1 MSRLSRKICA
11 SDSYNLGGIM
21 GISKEE
27 RDNIRSNPNYD
38 ERSRVEKILSIFNR
52 KQGFSRKVLGGYLR
66 EIQKLDLVEPINTGK
81 WRGLL

>member
-27 RDNIRSNPNYD
+27 RDNIRSNPIYD
-38 ERSRVEKILSIFNR
+38 ERSRTEKILSIFNR
-52 KQGFSRKVLGGYLR
+52 KQGFSRKVLGNYLR
-66 EIQKLDLVEPINTGK
+66 EIRKLDLVEPINTGK
-81 WRGLL
+81 WRGLW